1 MKAKGEGRNCELA
14 ECAMRRGVSV
24 RAYEGAEEETANG
37 WVGKEHTSFPQKM
50 GRKKRKEGAFRKEQG
65 AFLSVMLIAYRESPP
80 TKGSSPLLERVFVV
94 LKITLTRSK
103 NAPNHQINKQKNNR
117 KGGNLKRPP
126 LC

>member
-1 MKAKGEGRNCELA
+1 MKAGIANSLSAR
-14 ECAMRRGVSV
+14 CAGACLSARTKLRREKRRMAG
-24 RAYEGAEEETANG
+24 
-37 WVGKEHTSFPQKM
+37 VGKEHASFSPKK

-117 KGGNLKRPP
+117 KGGNLKRSS

>member
-1 MKAKGEGRNCELA
+1 
-14 ECAMRRGVSV
+14 MRRGVSV
-24 RAYEGAEEETANG
+24 RAYGGADEETG
-37 WVGKEHTSFPQKM
+37 CDMVGEGTGVFSKKA
-50 GRKKRKEGAFRKEQG
+50 GRKKRKEGEFRKEQG

-103 NAPNHQINKQKNNR
+103 YAPNHQINKQKHNR

>member
-1 MKAKGEGRNCELA
+1 MSKNSSAFYA
-14 ECAMRRGVSV
+14 EQA
-24 RAYEGAEEETANG
+24 
-37 WVGKEHTSFPQKM
+37 
-50 GRKKRKEGAFRKEQG
+50 

-103 NAPNHQINKQKNNR
+103 NAPNHQTNKQKHNR

-126 LC
+126 FC